1 MCNSSLI
8 HFGTAALTAV
18 VLSSCAL
25 PKGGLF
31 SLKSQPNEVKTSP
44 PLQSGVR
51 YEVRKAL
58 ATTVPFRPK
67 EVKGYTFVLDTPKP
81 AFEKP
86 PLMLAS
92 ASRLGPSMRV
102 RTTAYT
108 HSESDH
114 IVYGVKNAIGT
125 NLKYGMVRSAA
136 ADWSRFPVGT
146 RFSIASEPGIVYEVD
161 DYGSALVGTGTIDLY
176 KPTRGALNA
185 WGTRTV
191 NIEILNWGDDHG
203 ALAVLSKR
211 SKYAHV
217 QRMMKDLE
225 KHVASNRNTP
235 PPVTIAASAEVPG
248 PALETSAPDA
258 GGLRVRNDRGARN

>member
-31 SLKSQPNEVKTSP
+31 SLKSQPHEVKTSP

-67 EVKGYTFVLDTPKP
+67 DIKGYTFVLDTPKP

-176 KPTRGALNA
+176 KPSRDAMDQ
-185 WGTRTV
+185 WGVRHV
-191 NIEILNWGDDHG
+191 DIKVLQWGSYD
-203 ALAVLSKR
+203 R
-211 SKYAHV
+211 SA
-217 QRMMKDLE
+217 QLMKDRTRWP
-225 KHVASNRNTP
+225 HVRQMLNSIQTQIRATGVPAKRQPLTAS
-235 PPVTIAASAEVPG
+235 
-248 PALETSAPDA
+248 L
-258 GGLRVRNDRGARN
+258 

>member
-1 MCNSSLI
+1 MQ
-8 HFGTAALTAV
+8 HG
-18 VLSSCAL
+18 
-25 PKGGLF
+25 
-31 SLKSQPNEVKTSP
+31 SQTC
-44 PLQSGVR
+44 
-51 YEVRKAL
+51 
-58 ATTVPFRPK
+58 
-67 EVKGYTFVLDTPKP
+67 
-81 AFEKP
+81 
-86 PLMLAS
+86 
-92 ASRLGPSMRV
+92 
-102 RTTAYT
+102 
-108 HSESDH
+108 
-114 IVYGVKNAIGT
+114 IGT
-125 NLKYGMVRSAA
+125 TLRHDAVHSAA
-136 ADWSRFPVGT
+136 ADWSRWPLGT
-146 RFSIASEPGIVYEVD
+146 TFRILETGEICKVD
-161 DYGSALVGTGTIDLY
+161 DIGWALSGRNTIDLY
-176 KPTRGALNA
+176 KPTRGAMNA

>member
-1 MCNSSLI
+1 MSHRLI
-8 HFGTAALTAV
+8 LLAAVMVFTG
-18 VLSSCAL
+18 CARKL
-25 PKGGLF
+25 P
-31 SLKSQPNEVKTSP
+31 P
-44 PLQSGVR
+44 
-51 YEVRKAL
+51 Y
-58 ATTVPFRPK
+58 
-67 EVKGYTFVLDTPKP
+67 
-81 AFEKP
+81 EKP
-86 PLMLAS
+86 IARS
-92 ASRLGPSMRV
+92 QFQRV

-108 HSESDH
+108 HTESDH
-114 IVYGVKNAIGT
+114 LQHGCQTCIGT
-125 NLKYGMVRSAA
+125 TLRYDAVHSAA
-136 ADWSRFPVGT
+136 ADWSRWPLGT
-146 RFSIASEPGIVYEVD
+146 TFRILDTGEICKVD
-161 DYGSALVGTGTIDLY
+161 DIGWALSGRNTIDLY
-176 KPTRGALNA
+176 KPTRGAMNA

-225 KHVASNRNTP
+225 KHIASNRHTP